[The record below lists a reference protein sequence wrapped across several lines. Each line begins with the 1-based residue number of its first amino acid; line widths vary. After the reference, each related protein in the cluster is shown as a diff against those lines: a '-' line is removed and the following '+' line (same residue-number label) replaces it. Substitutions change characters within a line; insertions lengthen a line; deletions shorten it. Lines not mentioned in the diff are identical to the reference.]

1 MKRILLLGALLAL
14 GACGDQPGLPV
25 ATALSPAG
33 ADDIGAGYSPDG
45 SRIYWWSR
53 AGDKWQLWE
62 SPPDLS
68 TPRKVPI
75 LASQANLLAWSPDG
89 SRFAIGA
96 DIGTTLA
103 RVWVV
108 DTAGGPPR
116 RLNAPDA
123 FQVPQIWNRDGRRLA
138 YITLSGTAIVA
149 MAVDVDSGTPVR
161 LVPGESRNHAAVWS
175 PDGSK
180 LAVQVFGGGQSFIEL
195 ADSVGGNLE
204 PLTTEGFEALS
215 GAMTPWS
222 PDGTRLLYT
231 STRTGAADVWVLP
244 VDGGTPQQL
253 TNDVRD
259 DNSPIW
265 SPDGEWIAFRSERGL
280 QTDLWVMPAAG
291 GPAERITDDVARE
304 ALIDWRPGT
313 QELSYTTGKTS
324 QTMWAQAL
332 ADGAERQLT
341 PDSLEASW
349 FNVSSRS
356 EVEVSINRGG
366 GVFDITSWPL
376 AGGESRTILPN
387 AGTVSQTYWS
397 PDGSKLAFVSDRG
410 GSEDIWAVDATG
422 GAPRQLTT
430 WPEQERN
437 PVWSADG
444 KEVYFWANRDAT
456 WGNVWRVAVVGG
468 PPVQVTSTGRFLGL
482 CSQTHPSLP
491 LLAPVLGQGP
501 GAIELVQIG
510 TDGSPQTVWNKS
522 TAPCG
527 DRSPSTDSL
536 VANISDT
543 TGTRVAM
550 LLPINGGAGRQLLPA
565 GELAAEW
572 SPDGTQ
578 LLYGFRDGNARD
590 YGILT
595 LADSSTRRL
604 TTTTADENGAE
615 FSPDGSTIVFRR
627 SVWINRITTANL
639 TKLLAVPQQ

>member
-1 MKRILLLGALLAL
+1 MKRVLLLGALLAL
-14 GACGDQPGLPV
+14 GACGDQSGLPV

-33 ADDIGAGYSPDG
+33 ANDIGAGYSPDG

-53 AGDKWQLWE
+53 AGEKWQLWE
-62 SPPDLS
+62 SPADMSAPK
-68 TPRKVPI
+68 KVPI
-75 LASQANLLAWSPDG
+75 LASQTNPLVWSPDG
-89 SRFAIGA
+89 SRFAVPA
-96 DIGTTLA
+96 DIGTTLP

-123 FQVPQIWNRDGRRLA
+123 FQAPQGWNPDGKRLA
-138 YITLSGTAIVA
+138 YVTLSGSAIVA

-161 LVPGESRNHAAVWS
+161 LVPGESRNHAALWS

-180 LAVQVFGGGQSFIEL
+180 LAVQVVDGGQLFIEL
-195 ADSVGGNLE
+195 ADSMGGNLT
-204 PLTTEGFEALS
+204 PLTTEGFEGLG
-215 GAMTPWS
+215 GATTPWS

-244 VDGGTPQQL
+244 VDGSKPQQL

-265 SPDGEWIAFRSERGL
+265 SPDGQWIAFRSERGL
-280 QTDLWVMPAAG
+280 QTDLWVMPANG
-291 GPAERITDDVARE
+291 GPARRITDDVARE
-304 ALIDWRPGT
+304 QLIDWRPGA
-313 QELSYTTGKTS
+313 QELAYATGKTS
-324 QTMWAQAL
+324 QTVWAHAL
-332 ADGAERQLT
+332 SDGAERQLT

-349 FNVSSRS
+349 FNVSSKA
-356 EVEVSINRGG
+356 EVEVTINRGG
-366 GVFDITSWPL
+366 GVFDLTSVPL
-376 AGGESRTILPN
+376 VGGTSRTILPN

-410 GSEDIWAVDATG
+410 GSLDIWVVDATG

-430 WPEQERN
+430 WSGQEQN

-444 KEVYFWANRDAT
+444 AELYFWANHDAP
-456 WGNVWRVAVVGG
+456 WGNVWRVAVSGG

-482 CSQTHPSLP
+482 CTQTYALLP
-491 LLAPVLGQGP
+491 LLATVLGEGP
-501 GAIELVQIG
+501 DAIALVRIGA
-510 TDGSPQTVWNKS
+510 DGSPHTVWDRS
-522 TAPCG
+522 TTPCG
-527 DRSPSTDSL
+527 GVSPATDS
-536 VANISDT
+536 VIVNVGGSE
-543 TGTRVAM
+543 GERVAM
-550 LLPINGGAGRQLLPA
+550 LLPINGGAGRQLLPV

-595 LADSSTRRL
+595 LADSSTRRI

-615 FSPDGSTIVFRR
+615 FSPDGSTLVFRR
-627 SVWINRITTANL
+627 SVPVNRITTTNL
-639 TKLLAVPQQ
+639 TKLLGAAH